1 MIHIKR
7 REQLDFGYELFI
19 AAVSVLSVFN
29 MVLAYIPEVDQDA
42 INVVYLINAVLT
54 ILFIYDFGLRLAT
67 APSRSHYFI
76 RDYGWADLLA
86 VIPALRIFRLFRIYK
101 AYRIVHKYGIGYIV
115 TYLSRNRAQSALYIL
130 VLMVILIIES
140 GGFLVLQAERASL
153 SANIITAGD
162 AIWWAYVTITT
173 VGYGDRFPVTT
184 TGRLVGILVMTTGV
198 AVFATFAGLI
208 SSKLLAPPAKEDE
221 SPEETLGG
229 EDQAAKYL
237 LELKHLIS
245 EAGED
250 RDRDHQPSRKAGT
263 TAGKGSLS
271 GCRRGLMNRGKKH
284 FFKK

>member
-29 MVLAYIPEVDQDA
+29 MVLAYIPGVDQDA

-54 ILFIYDFGLRLAT
+54 LLFIYDFGLRFAT
-67 APSRSHYFI
+67 APSRSLYFI

-221 SPEETLGG
+221 SPEETLVG
-229 EDQAAKYL
+229 EDQAARYL
-237 LELKHLIS
+237 SELKHLIS
-245 EAGED
+245 EREKIETEIT
-250 RDRDHQPSRKAGT
+250 SRVEKLEQLLE
-263 TAGKGSLS
+263 KGHYQAVE
-271 GCRRGLMNRGKKH
+271 GD
-284 FFKK
+284 